1 MGCLERE
8 NYILNFYK
16 KPDLAEECE
25 DIGQGSGVDD
35 DPPGGKDEGEERQAG
50 CHWLS
55 DKDLGCNFV
64 INCPF
69 DNSNN
74 RHGERRINFGNG

>member
-1 MGCLERE
+1 MQTITFKTFLRGKL
-8 NYILNFYK
+8 
-16 KPDLAEECE
+16 DLAEEGE
-25 DIGQGSGVDD
+25 DVGQGRGVDD

-55 DKDLGCNFV
+55 HKELGSNFL

-74 RHGERRINFGNG
+74 RHGQ